1 VLITL
6 LTDFGLKDPFAG
18 VMKGAILTINPQAT
32 VVDITHGITPHD
44 VKEAALTL
52 ADSYRYFPPKS
63 IHVAVVDPGV
73 GSGRRPLLVVTED
86 YYFVGPD
93 NGVFT
98 LVFGEATEVVHL
110 TSEHYFLPKKGGTAP
125 REGLRAPTTGTFHG
139 RDIFAPVAAWLSK
152 GIAVSNFGEPITDY
166 VTLELSVPVR
176 DSSTVK
182 GEAVLIDGFGNA
194 AVNITEDDV
203 SALYSINPAGRLA
216 VSVGGIHARLMSS
229 YAEAEG
235 SEGLSAVINSSG
247 RLELFVYK
255 GNAAKTFGI
264 KPGDP
269 VTLKVS

>member
-1 VLITL
+1 
-6 LTDFGLKDPFAG
+6 
-18 VMKGAILTINPQAT
+18 MKGVIFTINPQAV

-52 ADSYRYFPPKS
+52 ADSYKYFPPKS

-73 GSGRRPLLVVTED
+73 GSGRRPILVLTED
-86 YYFVGPD
+86 YYFIGPD
-93 NGVFT
+93 NGIFTPVFD
-98 LVFGEATEVVHL
+98 EATEVVHL
-110 TSEHYFLPKKGGTAP
+110 TSEHYFLPKKGGATP

-152 GIAVSNFGEPITDY
+152 GTAVSNFGEPITDY
-166 VTLELSVPVR
+166 VTLELPAPQRAGPV
-176 DSSTVK
+176 VK
-182 GEAVLIDGFGNA
+182 GEVILIDGFGNA
-194 AVNITEDDV
+194 ATNITQDDT
-203 SALYSINPAGRLA
+203 SALYSLNPGGRLD
-216 VSVGGIHARLMSS
+216 VSIGGMHARLMSC

-247 RLELFVYK
+247 RLEFFLYK
-255 GNAAKTFGI
+255 GNAAKTLGI